1 MRNVMKTDLNAAQR
15 SFVLASLLLLGGL
28 PAGADWLIT
37 REGGRVETQGS
48 WQVKGKLVVFTQAN
62 GSLSS
67 LRLADVDL
75 EASQQATAEA
85 IQAEDTAATAEK
97 APRPERKKSIRSLT
111 DDDFGHSGEP
121 AGPAARPAGGADAGK
136 DAAGKDAGKET
147 RDAVAVSSWRQSV
160 RTEGDGL
167 DLLGTLQNT
176 GGELA
181 TDIAV
186 KVELFNEAKESVAT
200 AVAILG
206 SSSIPAGGSTTF
218 RVPFDGVF
226 TFASAKFQVSS
237 KALTLDVAP
246 DGAEGEKAA
255 RKKP

>member
-28 PAGADWLIT
+28 PAGADWLVT
-37 REGGRVETQGS
+37 RAGGRVETQGS

-85 IQAEDTAATAEK
+85 IQAEDAAATAEE
-97 APRPERKKSIRSLT
+97 APRSERKKSIRSLT

-121 AGPAARPAGGADAGK
+121 AGPVAKPAGGADPGK
-136 DAAGKDAGKET
+136 DTDKDAGKES
-147 RDAVAVSSWRQSV
+147 RDAVAVSSWRQAV

-186 KVELFNEAKESVAT
+186 QVELFNDAKEPVAK
-200 AVAILG
+200 AAAILG

-218 RVPFDGVF
+218 RVPFEGVF

-237 KALTLDVAP
+237 KALILDVAP
-246 DGAEGEKAA
+246 DGAGHS
-255 RKKP
+255 R